1 MLVETALDL
10 DGENDCH
17 DAVSWDNTGTQGKEV
32 PPSQPAAPH
41 HQDRR
46 RDDESPDVPAGSAH
60 QQRPAK
66 ESPPAARASSNSKTS
81 QSKATTAA
89 TSPQQRAPRQRVTSV
104 KYVPQASLDQEL
116 AYLESLSA
124 AALAG
129 DTAALDR
136 LRSELVHT
144 AHIWR
149 RLVDLEDLVE
159 RKIVQLFAGADPLRC
174 EAFRKRAAEI
184 RAALL
189 EGESASFA
197 TKMAASRVVICWL
210 FAQLLDLRALQ
221 APQATTSLKM
231 QEQAERRLQ
240 VAFKTY
246 ALVRQHNELCPPD
259 GGDKSLSR

>member
-1 MLVETALDL
+1 MLVETALAVD
-10 DGENDCH
+10 DENDR
-17 DAVSWDNTGTQGKEV
+17 DDVVSWDNAGTQGKV

-41 HQDRR
+41 QRDRR
-46 RDDESPDVPAGSAH
+46 IDGGSRDMPPGSAH
-60 QQRPAK
+60 PQRPAK
-66 ESPPAARASSNSKTS
+66 DAPQSTQAFSNSRPP
-81 QSKATTAA
+81 QPEPTTAA
-89 TSPQQRAPRQRVTSV
+89 AAPKQRPPQQRKASV
-104 KYVPQASLDQEL
+104 KYLSQAVLNREL

-129 DTAALDR
+129 DTTALDQ
-136 LRSELVHT
+136 LRSQLDHS

-159 RKIVQLFAGADPLRC
+159 RKMVELFAGVDPLRC

-184 RAALL
+184 RVALL
-189 EGESASFA
+189 EGESGSFA